1 MLQSV
6 GLQKVRH
13 DRATEQQQRRA
24 VVVGEQAPCAGGW
37 NCTWQLKE
45 HAVTM
50 NLRVMELEPCDAVCQ
65 NPSNESIVTEVP
77 GWGGS

>member
-37 NCTWQLKE
+37 NCTWQLIIGEQLGK
-45 HAVTM
+45 
-50 NLRVMELEPCDAVCQ
+50 
-65 NPSNESIVTEVP
+65 ESIFY
-77 GWGGS
+77 S